1 MRFILL
7 FISLISIPAFSA
19 WQLDNEKSKLSFVS
33 IKKNTVAE
41 NHTFSQLSGEVD
53 DNGLVNIIIDLTSV
67 NTHIAKRDDRLK
79 GHLFN
84 TAIFPKAIFSAQLNM
99 NEITKISTGTSKK
112 LSITGLLDLHG
123 HQQQVK
129 FEILLVKL
137 SDGGLVVASLQP
149 IIVNA
154 EAFGLVAGIN
164 KLQELAKLPSISAA
178 IPVSFVATFK

>member
-7 FISLISIPAFSA
+7 LISFISIPAFSA
-19 WQLDNEKSKLSFVS
+19 WQLDNEKSTLSFVS

-41 NHTFSQLSGEVD
+41 NHTFNELSGGVD
-53 DNGLVNIIIDLTSV
+53 DKGLVKIVINLTSV
-67 NTHIAKRDDRLK
+67 NTHVGIRDDRMK
-79 GHLFN
+79 ENLFN
-84 TAIFPKAIFSAQLNM
+84 TAIFPKAVFTTQLGID
-99 NEITKISTGTSKK
+99 EITKTPKGTSKQ
-112 LSITGLLDLHG
+112 LSVTGLLDLHG
-123 HQQQVK
+123 HQQQIT

-154 EAFGLVAGIN
+154 EAFELVAGIN
-164 KLQELAKLPSISAA
+164 KLQELANLPSISAA